1 MTHDQTPTS
10 PNLYD
15 NASAMHETWTL
26 TKREL
31 HAYFDSPAAYVV
43 LSVFLLFTGWF
54 FGSTLFLE
62 NVASL
67 RSVFNVAPFIFL
79 FFIPALT
86 MSSFAEE
93 RRAGTLELLLTF
105 PVRDW
110 QIIAG
115 KLLAV
120 SLFLLI
126 AIALTVIYTMTLS
139 LLGDLDFGATVGGYL
154 GLFLLGTT
162 CAAIGIFASSLTRNQ
177 IVAFILGFAIIFALF
192 LLDKITAVM
201 SGGLLVSVLQYL
213 GTDFH
218 YQNLLRG
225 VIDTRDVLYYLSMT
239 TFAFL
244 LTTYTLAR
252 RPE

>member
-1 MTHDQTPTS
+1 
-10 PNLYD
+10 
-15 NASAMHETWTL
+15 MHEIWTL

-67 RSVFNVAPFIFL
+67 RSVFNIVPFIFL
-79 FFIPALT
+79 FFIPAIT
-86 MSSFAEE
+86 MSTFAEE

-105 PVRDW
+105 PVHDW

-120 SLFLLI
+120 SLFLLV
-126 AIALTVIYTMTLS
+126 AIALTAFYTMTVS

-162 CAAIGIFASSLTRNQ
+162 CGAIGIFASSLTRNQ
-177 IVAFILGFAIIFALF
+177 IVAFILGFGIIFALF
-192 LLDKITAVM
+192 LLDKITTFVPGPLA
-201 SGGLLVSVLQYL
+201 GVLQYL
-213 GTDFH
+213 GIDFH

-239 TFAFL
+239 AFAFL
-244 LTTYTLAR
+244 LTAYTLAR